1 MSASAI
7 ARSAKWSKY
16 LSGMLASRDWLAD
29 QLTASVDAPIDAE
42 AMRAFIQADRLDASV
57 LDAALRRLR
66 TWVLCHLAVRDLD
79 GRAELA
85 EVTETMTQLAEVA
98 LRAAHDAHHAILVE
112 RHGLPRSRSGLEQE
126 LIVVG
131 MGKLGGRELNVS
143 SDIDLIFVYPEDG
156 DTDGKKVLSNFEFF
170 ERLGKRII
178 KSLADITELG
188 QVFRVDMR
196 LRPHG
201 DSGPLACSFD
211 SLENYFIAQGREWE
225 RYAWIK
231 ARPLT
236 GTCHRELEQIARP
249 FVFRKYLDYGAF
261 NAMRALH
268 AQIRRT
274 VSRRDRAN
282 NVKTGPGGIREIEFI
297 AQVFQLIRGGRDPEL
312 QLRPTLK
319 VLELL
324 AARGTLDKETV
335 RELSDAY
342 VFLRRLEHR
351 LQFFD
356 DQQTHDLPENLADRA
371 IIAQAAGF
379 NDVAGLL
386 AELQRHR
393 AIVSRHFDDVFS
405 DPGGDKTQQ
414 TELDAVWSSA
424 CGDEDADPLFARL
437 GYADP
442 HAVTEKLAAL
452 HNSPRYRQLPANI
465 QSRFDAL
472 VPTIIEFAAA
482 TSQPDETL
490 TRCLTLL
497 ETISRRGAYLALL
510 QQYPHALKRVA
521 DLMSASRWA
530 ADYLVRHPILL
541 DELLDEHHLNAD
553 PDWPQFSAELAADL
567 DELEPDMEQQMDRMR
582 EQHHAQAFRLLTQ
595 DIAGK
600 LTVERLADHL
610 SALADVILERT
621 IPLVWRKLKNRHR
634 ETPAFAIIAYG
645 KLGGKELGY
654 VSDLDIIFLFDD
666 DAPEATEVYSRL
678 AQRINTWLS
687 ARTAAGIL
695 FETDLR
701 LRPNGAA
708 GLLVTQIKAFRRYQ
722 LENAW
727 AWEHQ
732 ALTRARFV
740 AGDPRIG
747 EAFESVRREV
757 LCRPRD
763 LEQLRHEVLEM
774 RQKMRSLH
782 SGKNDG
788 FEIKHDPGGLI
799 DVEFIVQF
807 LVLAHARQHPE
818 LAENLGN
825 IALLGIAGRLNL
837 IPQSL
842 AEDVG
847 DSYRLYRR
855 LQHRQRLS
863 GLPSYLPFDEEIDR
877 ARTKVT
883 ELWDETFGDARI
895 EKCAIEGDVPIQ
907 DDEPSA

>member
-1 MSASAI
+1 
-7 ARSAKWSKY
+7 
-16 LSGMLASRDWLAD
+16 MLASRDWLAD
-29 QLTASVDAPIDAE
+29 RLAASIGAPVNADE
-42 AMRAFIQADRLDASV
+42 MRAFINAGQLDTFV
-57 LDAALRRLR
+57 LDTELRRLR
-66 TWVLCHLAVRDLD
+66 TWILCHLTVRDLD
-79 GRAELA
+79 GRADLT

-98 LRAAHDAHHAILVE
+98 LRAAHDVHRAVLVE
-112 RHGLPRSRSGLEQE
+112 RHGLPMSRSGWEQE
-126 LIVVG
+126 LVIIG

-156 DTDGKKVLSNFEFF
+156 DTDGKKTISNFEFF

-178 KSLADITELG
+178 KSLADLTELG

-201 DSGPLACSFD
+201 DSGPLTCSFD
-211 SLENYFIAQGREWE
+211 SLENYFISQGREWE

-236 GTCHRELEQIARP
+236 GKRYQELENIARP

-324 AARGTLDKETV
+324 AMRGTLDKATV
-335 RELSDAY
+335 LELSDAY

-351 LQFFD
+351 LQFLD
-356 DQQTHDLPENLADRA
+356 DQQTHDLPENPADRE

-379 NDVAGLL
+379 DDVTSLL
-386 AELQRHR
+386 AELQQHR
-393 AIVSRHFDDVFS
+393 AIVSRHFDDIFS
-405 DPGGDKTQQ
+405 DPGGNKTEQ

-424 CGDEDADPLFARL
+424 CTEEDADPLFARL
-437 GYADP
+437 GYANP
-442 HAVTEKLAAL
+442 HAVAERLAAL

-472 VPTIIEFAAA
+472 VPTVIEFAAK

-490 TRCLTLL
+490 FRCLTLL

-521 DLMSASRWA
+521 NLMSASRWA

-541 DELLDEHHLNAD
+541 DELLDDHHLNET
-553 PDWPQFSAELAADL
+553 PDWPQLSTELGAELDA
-567 DELEPDMEQQMDRMR
+567 LEPDMEQQMDRMR
-582 EQHHAQAFRLLTQ
+582 EHHHAQAFRLLTQ

-621 IPLVWRKLKNRHR
+621 IPLVWRKLKNHHR
-634 ETPAFAIIAYG
+634 ETPAFAVIAYG

-666 DAPEATEVYSRL
+666 DAPEASEVYSRL

-687 ARTAAGIL
+687 TRTAAGIL

-708 GLLVTQIKAFRRYQ
+708 GLLVTQIKAFRSYQ

-747 EAFESVRREV
+747 EAFENVRREV

-763 LEQLRHEVLEM
+763 LEQLREEVLEM
-774 RQKMRSLH
+774 RQKMRDVH
-782 SGKNDG
+782 SDKNEG
-788 FEIKHDPGGLI
+788 FELKHDAGGLI

-825 IALLGIAGRLNL
+825 IALLGIAGRLAL

-842 AEDVG
+842 AEKVG

-863 GLPSYLPFDEEIDR
+863 GLPSCVPLEEEIEVAR
-877 ARTKVT
+877 ALVT
-883 ELWDETFGDARI
+883 ELWNETFGSPTITKHGTA
-895 EKCAIEGDVPIQ
+895 KHPLIQ
-907 DDEPSA
+907 SGPPSA